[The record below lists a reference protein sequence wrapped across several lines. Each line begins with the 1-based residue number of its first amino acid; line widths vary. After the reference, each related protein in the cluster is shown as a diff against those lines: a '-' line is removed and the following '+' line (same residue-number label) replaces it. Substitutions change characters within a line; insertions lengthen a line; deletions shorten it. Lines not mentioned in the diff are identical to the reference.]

1 MKILIAGD
9 GKVGLALTKQLL
21 REGHDVVVIDTN
33 QAVLSN
39 NEVETEA
46 MAVNG
51 NAAAMDTLIRAGVRD
66 AELLIAATNSDE
78 TNILCCLTGRKLNK
92 KIHTIARI
100 RNGEYSK
107 QLAMLHEELGLS
119 MTINPEQS
127 AAREI
132 FRLLQF
138 PDFLKRETFAK
149 GRVELVE
156 LKIRPDS
163 KLKDIK
169 LMDLYKIIRIKVL
182 ICAVARGNEVI
193 IPSGDFVLKE
203 GDHIYVTAAASDLTI
218 LLKNLGITPKEI
230 WSILLVGGGRIG
242 RHLARRL
249 LKAGADVKIIE
260 KNPEQARVL
269 AEEFPKAEVVIGDG
283 TSQSFLQ
290 SEGITEA
297 DSVVT
302 LTDIDEENLVVSMY
316 ANVLGVPKIITKMNR
331 LEYVSVLGDIGI
343 GSVVSPK
350 AICCQEIVRY
360 VRAMQNQKGSIISLH
375 RVANDRAEAL
385 EFRVD
390 SSVRHRGIPLK
401 DVPIKKGV
409 LIFAITHNGVTTIP
423 DGNSTFEIGDT
434 VSIITANSSLV
445 QGMNDIFQ
453 NEIL

>member
-9 GKVGLALTKQLL
+9 GKVGLALTQQLL
-21 REGHDVVVIDTN
+21 REGHDVVVIDAN
-33 QAVLSN
+33 QEVLNN

-46 MAVNG
+46 MAVHG

-182 ICAVARGNEVI
+182 ICAVACGNEVI

-260 KNPEQARVL
+260 KNPEQATQ
-269 AEEFPKAEVVIGDG
+269 FH
-283 TSQSFLQ
+283 
-290 SEGITEA
+290 
-297 DSVVT
+297 
-302 LTDIDEENLVVSMY
+302 NY
-316 ANVLGVPKIITKMNR
+316 H
-331 LEYVSVLGDIGI
+331 
-343 GSVVSPK
+343 
-350 AICCQEIVRY
+350 
-360 VRAMQNQKGSIISLH
+360 IS
-375 RVANDRAEAL
+375 
-385 EFRVD
+385 
-390 SSVRHRGIPLK
+390 
-401 DVPIKKGV
+401 
-409 LIFAITHNGVTTIP
+409 
-423 DGNSTFEIGDT
+423 
-434 VSIITANSSLV
+434 
-445 QGMNDIFQ
+445 
-453 NEIL
+453 